1 MAEITDVRI
10 YRVEGTGN
18 LRAYAA
24 VTLDEAYVVH
34 GLRVLEGEAGF
45 WVGMPAS
52 KNKRGEF
59 KDIFHPITREARDVL
74 VKSVIGKY
82 EEGSTEQPSAPAAEE
97 SAPAEETKEAAEAP
111 AEEAADAP
119 AEEAEEA
126 PAEESVEEPAKEA
139 EEVPAEET
147 PEEKVE
153 E

>member
-52 KNKRGEF
+52 KNKKGEF

-74 VKSVIGKY
+74 VKSVISRY
-82 EEGSTEQPSAPAAEE
+82 EEGSAGEPSAPAPAEAAEEKPVEESTE
-97 SAPAEETKEAAEAP
+97 SAPAESTETAEAP
-111 AEEAADAP
+111 AEPAEEVAEEKP
-119 AEEAEEA
+119 AEEA
-126 PAEESVEEPAKEA
+126 PQ
-139 EEVPAEET
+139 EET

>member
-59 KDIFHPITREARDVL
+59 KDIFHPITRDARDIL

-82 EEGSTEQPSAPAAEE
+82 EEGSAEEASAPAAEE
-97 SAPAEETKEAAEAP
+97 SAPEEESTESAPEEKSAETAEAP
-111 AEEAADAP
+111 AEAAAEKP
-119 AEEAEEA
+119 AEEA
-126 PAEESVEEPAKEA
+126 PK
-139 EEVPAEET
+139 EET

>member
-1 MAEITDVRI
+1 MYMAEITDVRI

-24 VTLDEAYVVH
+24 VTLDESYVVH

-59 KDIFHPITREARDVL
+59 KDIFHPITREARDIL
-74 VKSVIGKY
+74 VKSVISKY
-82 EEGSTEQPSAPAAEE
+82 EEGPAGEPSAPE
-97 SAPAEETKEAAEAP
+97 AEASES
-111 AEEAADAP
+111 AEEAK
-119 AEEAEEA
+119 EA
-126 PAEESVEEPAKEA
+126 PAEESSEKEEPAEEAKEA
-139 EEVPAEET
+139 PAEEPEEEKPAEEAEQEET

>member
-59 KDIFHPITREARDVL
+59 KDIFHPITREARDIL
-74 VKSVIGKY
+74 VKSVIERY
-82 EEGSTEQPSAPAAEE
+82 EEGSAGEPSAPAAEE
-97 SAPAEETKEAAEAP
+97 KPAEKEEAPAEESAETAEAP
-111 AEEAADAP
+111 AEEAEEKP
-119 AEEAEEA
+119 AEEA
-126 PAEESVEEPAKEA
+126 PQ
-139 EEVPAEET
+139 EET
-147 PEEKVE
+147 TEEKVE

>member
-59 KDIFHPITREARDVL
+59 KDIFHPITREARDIL
-74 VKSVIGKY
+74 VKSVITRY
-82 EEGSTEQPSAPAAEE
+82 EEGSAGEPSAPAAEE
-97 SAPAEETKEAAEAP
+97 AKPAEESAESTETAEAP
-111 AEEAADAP
+111 AEESAAPAEAAEEKP
-119 AEEAEEA
+119 AEEA
-126 PAEESVEEPAKEA
+126 PQ
-139 EEVPAEET
+139 EET

>member
-59 KDIFHPITREARDVL
+59 KDIFHPITREARDIL
-74 VKSVIGKY
+74 VKSVIGRY
-82 EEGSTEQPSAPAAEE
+82 EEGSAGEPSAPAAEE
-97 SAPAEETKEAAEAP
+97 KPAE
-111 AEEAADAP
+111 
-119 AEEAEEA
+119 EEA
-126 PAEESVEEPAKEA
+126 PAEESAPAEAA
-139 EEVPAEET
+139 EEKPAEEAPQEET

>member
-45 WVGMPAS
+45 WVGMPAR

-82 EEGSTEQPSAPAAEE
+82 EEGSAGEPSAPAAEE
-97 SAPAEETKEAAEAP
+97 KP
-111 AEEAADAP
+111 
-119 AEEAEEA
+119 AEEA
-126 PAEESVEEPAKEA
+126 PAEESAPAESTETAEAPAEAA
-139 EEVPAEET
+139 EEKPAEEAPQEET

>member
-24 VTLDEAYVVH
+24 VTLDDAYVIH
-34 GLRVLEGEAGF
+34 GLRVLEGEAGL

-59 KDIFHPITREARDVL
+59 KDIFHPITREARDIL
-74 VKSVIGKY
+74 VKGVIGKY
-82 EEGSTEQPSAPAAEE
+82 EEGSVEQAPTEEASKPAEE
-97 SAPAEETKEAAEAP
+97 STEPAEQAEAP
-111 AEEAADAP
+111 AEES
-119 AEEAEEA
+119 AEE
-126 PAEESVEEPAKEA
+126 K
-139 EEVPAEET
+139 PAEET

>member
-24 VTLDEAYVVH
+24 VTLDDAYVIH

-59 KDIFHPITREARDVL
+59 KDIFHPITREARDIL
-74 VKSVIGKY
+74 VKTVISRY
-82 EEGSTEQPSAPAAEE
+82 EEGAPEQAKEAEQASETEVPESSEE
-97 SAPAEETKEAAEAP
+97 EAGEEPAEETQ
-111 AEEAADAP
+111 
-119 AEEAEEA
+119 
-126 PAEESVEEPAKEA
+126 
-139 EEVPAEET
+139 ET

>member
-59 KDIFHPITREARDVL
+59 KDIFHPITREARDIL
-74 VKSVIGKY
+74 VTSVIGKY
-82 EEGSTEQPSAPAAEE
+82 EEGSAEQPQAPAAETSE
-97 SAPAEETKEAAEAP
+97 SVEESTEKAETAEAP
-111 AEEAADAP
+111 AEESTEK
-119 AEEAEEA
+119 AETVEA
-126 PAEESVEEPAKEA
+126 PAEESA
-139 EEVPAEET
+139 EEKPAEEAPQEET

>member
-24 VTLDEAYVVH
+24 VTLDDAYVIH
-34 GLRVLEGEAGF
+34 GLRVLEGEAGL

-59 KDIFHPITREARDVL
+59 KDIFHPITREARDIL
-74 VKSVIGKY
+74 VKGVIGRY
-82 EEGSTEQPSAPAAEE
+82 EEGPAGEPSAPAAEE
-97 SAPAEETKEAAEAP
+97 ASKPAEESTEPAEQAEAP
-111 AEEAADAP
+111 AEES
-119 AEEAEEA
+119 AEE
-126 PAEESVEEPAKEA
+126 K
-139 EEVPAEET
+139 PAEET

>member
-10 YRVEGTGN
+10 YKVEGTGN

-24 VTLDEAYVVH
+24 ITVDDAYVVH
-34 GLRVLEGEAGF
+34 GLRVLEGEAGL

-59 KDIFHPITREARDVL
+59 KDIFHPITKEAREVL
-74 VKSVIGKY
+74 VNSVISKY
-82 EEGSTEQPSAPAAEE
+82 EDESGAQAPSTSEE
-97 SAPAEETKEAAEAP
+97 KPAEETPETT
-111 AEEAADAP
+111 
-119 AEEAEEA
+119 EAETPETSDTSETPEA
-126 PAEESVEEPAKEA
+126 
-139 EEVPAEET
+139 ET

>member
-74 VKSVIGKY
+74 VKSVIGRY
-82 EEGSTEQPSAPAAEE
+82 EEGPAGEPSAPA
-97 SAPAEETKEAAEAP
+97 PAEAAEEKPSEESTESAETAEAAEEKP
-111 AEEAADAP
+111 AEEAP
-119 AEEAEEA
+119 Q
-126 PAEESVEEPAKEA
+126 
-139 EEVPAEET
+139 EET

>member
-24 VTLDEAYVVH
+24 VTLDDAYVVH

-59 KDIFHPITREARDVL
+59 KDIFHPITREARDIL
-74 VKSVIGKY
+74 VKGIIGAY
-82 EEGSTEQPSAPAAEE
+82 EEGSVEQPQAPAAEE
-97 SAPAEETKEAAEAP
+97 SEQEEESTEAAGT
-111 AEEAADAP
+111 
-119 AEEAEEA
+119 EEA
-126 PAEESVEEPAKEA
+126 PAEESPQ
-139 EEVPAEET
+139 EET

>member
-59 KDIFHPITREARDVL
+59 KDIFHPITREARDIL
-74 VKSVIGKY
+74 VKSVISRY
-82 EEGSTEQPSAPAAEE
+82 EEGSSGESPAPATESPAPAEE
-97 SAPAEETKEAAEAP
+97 SAPAPEATEAP
-111 AEEAADAP
+111 AEEAP
-119 AEEAEEA
+119 Q
-126 PAEESVEEPAKEA
+126 
-139 EEVPAEET
+139 EET

>member
-24 VTLDEAYVVH
+24 VTLDDAYVIH
-34 GLRVLEGEAGF
+34 GLRVLEGEAGV

-59 KDIFHPITREARDVL
+59 KDIFHPITREARDIL
-74 VKSVIGKY
+74 VKTVISRY
-82 EEGSTEQPSAPAAEE
+82 EEGAPEQAAEAEQASETEVPE
-97 SAPAEETKEAAEAP
+97 SSEEEAGEEPAEETQ
-111 AEEAADAP
+111 
-119 AEEAEEA
+119 
-126 PAEESVEEPAKEA
+126 EP
-139 EEVPAEET
+139 

>member
-74 VKSVIGKY
+74 VKSVITRY
-82 EEGSTEQPSAPAAEE
+82 EEGPAGEPSAPAAEE
-97 SAPAEETKEAAEAP
+97 AKPAEESAESTETAEAP
-111 AEEAADAP
+111 AEATEEKP
-119 AEEAEEA
+119 AE
-126 PAEESVEEPAKEA
+126 
-139 EEVPAEET
+139 EET

>member
-24 VTLDEAYVVH
+24 VTLDESYVVH

-59 KDIFHPITREARDVL
+59 KDIFHPITREARDIL
-74 VKSVIGKY
+74 VKSVITRY
-82 EEGSTEQPSAPAAEE
+82 EEGSTEESSAPAAEE
-97 SAPAEETKEAAEAP
+97 SAPAEESAAPAAEESAPAEAAEAP
-111 AEEAADAP
+111 EEEAQ
-119 AEEAEEA
+119 
-126 PAEESVEEPAKEA
+126 
-139 EEVPAEET
+139 EET

>member
-1 MAEITDVRI
+1 MAEITDVRV

-24 VTLDEAYVVH
+24 VTLDDAYVIH

-52 KNKRGEF
+52 KNKKTGEF
-59 KDIFHPITREARDVL
+59 KDIFHPITREARDIL
-74 VKSVIGKY
+74 VKTVISRY
-82 EEGSTEQPSAPAAEE
+82 EEGAPEQAEE
-97 SAPAEETKEAAEAP
+97 AEQASETEVPESSKEEAGEEPAEETQ
-111 AEEAADAP
+111 
-119 AEEAEEA
+119 
-126 PAEESVEEPAKEA
+126 
-139 EEVPAEET
+139 ET

>member
-24 VTLDEAYVVH
+24 VTMDEAYVVH

-59 KDIFHPITREARDVL
+59 KDIFHPITREARDIL
-74 VKSVIGKY
+74 VKSVISKY
-82 EEGSTEQPSAPAAEE
+82 EEGSSGEAPTPAAE
-97 SAPAEETKEAAEAP
+97 SPAP
-111 AEEAADAP
+111 
-119 AEEAEEA
+119 
-126 PAEESVEEPAKEA
+126 
-139 EEVPAEET
+139 
-147 PEEKVE
+147 
-153 E
+153 

>member
-34 GLRVLEGEAGF
+34 GLRVLEGEAGL
-45 WVGMPAS
+45 WIGMPAS
-52 KNKRGEF
+52 KNKKGEF

-74 VKSVIGKY
+74 VKSVIGRY
-82 EEGSTEQPSAPAAEE
+82 EEGPAGEPSAPAPAEAAEEKPAEE
-97 SAPAEETKEAAEAP
+97 STESAETAEAP
-111 AEEAADAP
+111 AEAAEEKP
-119 AEEAEEA
+119 AEEA
-126 PAEESVEEPAKEA
+126 PQ
-139 EEVPAEET
+139 EET

>member
-10 YRVEGTGN
+10 YRVEGPGN

-24 VTLDEAYVVH
+24 VTLDDAYVIH
-34 GLRVLEGEAGF
+34 GLRVLEGETGL

-59 KDIFHPITREARDVL
+59 KDIFHPITKEARDVL
-74 VKSVIGKY
+74 VTGVISRY
-82 EEGSTEQPSAPAAEE
+82 EEGS
-97 SAPAEETKEAAEAP
+97 
-111 AEEAADAP
+111 
-119 AEEAEEA
+119 AEEA
-126 PAEESVEEPAKEA
+126 PKT
-139 EEVPAEET
+139 EVPESPEEKAEEET

>member
-24 VTLDEAYVVH
+24 VTLDESYVVH

-74 VKSVIGKY
+74 VKSVITRY
-82 EEGSTEQPSAPAAEE
+82 EEGSAGEASAPAAEK
-97 SAPAEETKEAAEAP
+97 SAPAEPTETTQAPAEESKESAEAAEAP
-111 AEEAADAP
+111 AEEAP
-119 AEEAEEA
+119 Q
-126 PAEESVEEPAKEA
+126 
-139 EEVPAEET
+139 EET

>member
-10 YRVEGTGN
+10 YRVEGPGN

-24 VTLDEAYVVH
+24 VTMDDAYVTH
-34 GLRVLEGEAGF
+34 GLRVLEGEAGL

-74 VKSVIGKY
+74 VKSVISKY
-82 EEGSTEQPSAPAAEE
+82 EEGSVEQ
-97 SAPAEETKEAAEAP
+97 
-111 AEEAADAP
+111 
-119 AEEAEEA
+119 AEEA
-126 PAEESVEEPAKEA
+126 PETETPEPTEEKAEEAPETETPEPTEEKA
-139 EEVPAEET
+139 EEVP
-147 PEEKVE
+147 EEKLE